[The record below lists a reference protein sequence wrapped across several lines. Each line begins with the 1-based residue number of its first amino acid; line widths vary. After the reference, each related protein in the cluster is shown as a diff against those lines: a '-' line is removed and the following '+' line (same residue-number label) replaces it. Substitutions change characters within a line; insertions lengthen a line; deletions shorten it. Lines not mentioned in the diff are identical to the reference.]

1 MKGDHYLCVIT
12 IIDNYNFHHHTKGK
26 LGSVPEEL
34 KSEYDNLFF
43 SRELKRKRG
52 NKSCHSWLKTK
63 DYANET
69 KNNRKYNKVISEY
82 RHHLPSLFHLKYTH
96 NFFQIYYV
104 WLVVIYLHVFFF
116 HLSIKDSTGGKSN
129 ELRCDKAN
137 TRTHLFFLWFR
148 KSNLFQALLQFQP
161 MLHIPKHIS
170 GHHDTIHE
178 LCKIFR
184 NLKDAKLSKITI

>member
-1 MKGDHYLCVIT
+1 MKGDHYLYVIT

-43 SRELKRKRG
+43 SCKLKRKRG

-129 ELRCDKAN
+129 ELRCDRQ
-137 TRTHLFFLWFR
+137 TQGLTFFSCGSGRATCSKLCCN
-148 KSNLFQALLQFQP
+148 SNRCCTFLNIYPVIMTLYMSCARFSA
-161 MLHIPKHIS
+161 
-170 GHHDTIHE
+170 T
-178 LCKIFR
+178 
-184 NLKDAKLSKITI
+184 